1 MQGAKI
7 TGSQDRQFGS
17 ENEGK
22 RLGPRCLNP
31 RRAEDVDWKEK
42 QGWKNPEAWVLE

>member
-17 ENEGK
+17 ENKGQS
-22 RLGPRCLNP
+22 LGPKCLDP
-31 RRAEDVDWKEK
+31 WRERRVGTERSE
-42 QGWKNPEAWVLE
+42 G

>member
-17 ENEGK
+17 ENKER
-22 RLGPRCLNP
+22 RLGPKCLDP
-31 RRAEDVDWKEK
+31 WREKRVGIERRNE
-42 QGWKNPEAWVLE
+42 G

>member
-17 ENEGK
+17 ENKGR
-22 RLGPRCLNP
+22 RLGPNAWIP
-31 RRAEDVDWKEK
+31 GERRVGIERRNE
-42 QGWKNPEAWVLE
+42 G